1 MTSNASTAGALR
13 RGALLLG
20 AGALWL
26 GCEAPRPPP
35 VAISNSSASSATT
48 PSAMPSSTPPA
59 SAPAASSAAASPTF
73 ESQAHGCALSTTL
86 RADKTRL
93 LPGEPVFVTFRVAT
107 PCGRKLAVL
116 DGGDYRNRLGRAN
129 SFRLTVVSAAGEVVP
144 VIDPGPEFG
153 GLMGPVEASPRP
165 FEKRLLVAHWVELT
179 KPGVYTITVEKA
191 LLVGEAMTADEKDKV
206 AVPMKVSTTVE
217 VLPASAE
224 QLGQM
229 IDALGQQA
237 SRDQEHAEPLQAL
250 LTIKDARAVPHLI
263 RLTEQPSVSRRMSGV
278 MGLRPFGTDE
288 ALAALVKAL
297 ETKELRLTTAQ
308 VLAENPH
315 PKAWDALWA
324 LRTDSD
330 DNIRLTVLHRL
341 ARRQAPDTE
350 ARLKEFEKDRAT
362 MIQGE
367 AQRYLRE
374 RAARR

>member
-1 MTSNASTAGALR
+1 M
-13 RGALLLG
+13 
-20 AGALWL
+20 
-26 GCEAPRPPP
+26 
-35 VAISNSSASSATT
+35 
-48 PSAMPSSTPPA
+48 
-59 SAPAASSAAASPTF
+59 
-73 ESQAHGCALSTTL
+73 LSTTL
-86 RADKTRL
+86 RADKARL

-107 PCGRKLAVL
+107 TCGRKLATV

-129 SFRLTVVSAAGEVVP
+129 SYRLTAVSAAGEVVP

-153 GLMGPVEASPRP
+153 GLMGPVELSPRP

-179 KPGVYTITVEKA
+179 KPGVYTLTVEKA
-191 LLVGEAMTADEKDKV
+191 LLVGEAMTPDEKDKV
-206 AVPMKVSTTVE
+206 AVPMKVSTTIE

-250 LTIKDARAVPHLI
+250 LTIKDARAVPHLV
-263 RLTEQPSVSRRMSGV
+263 RLTEQANVSRRMSGV
-278 MGLRPFGTDE
+278 TGLRPFGTDE

-324 LRTDSD
+324 LRADSD

-350 ARLKEFEKDRAT
+350 ARLKEFEKDRAA

-367 AQRYLRE
+367 ARRYLRE